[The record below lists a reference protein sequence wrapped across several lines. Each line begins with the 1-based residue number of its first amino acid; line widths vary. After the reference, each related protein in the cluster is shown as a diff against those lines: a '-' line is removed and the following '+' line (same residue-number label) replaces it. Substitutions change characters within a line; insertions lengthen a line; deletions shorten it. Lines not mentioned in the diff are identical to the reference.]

1 MKKWVVFV
9 LLLLILPLASAET
22 MILLNQQ
29 PKSVYNLGDKLNIP
43 ITVTSNQGVYDF
55 LRVSLM
61 CDSRTHNFPEDS
73 IDLAPG
79 EAKKIDNS
87 VLLINRFVGSVIGTC
102 KIRVGLENDV
112 ENYIFSNEFRIS
124 NIINLNVKL
133 DKASYSPGDTIVVNV
148 DSSKE
153 DGKLVSG
160 IFELKLTD
168 ELGTDVVSQGGVIL
182 NGILSTEIQ
191 IQNDTKAGSYTVS
204 LNVRESDPLGE
215 ITNVGSSFA
224 GFSVDQVPR
233 NLEVVFESESVE
245 PGTDLRV
252 KAILRDQ
259 TGENIESVTSVKI
272 KNKDGKIVSQSEVQ
286 TGEFY
291 NLPIAYNEVPSAWT
305 AVFESNGIFNEM
317 NFTISEKVDLGI
329 EILDRTLILTNT
341 GNVPYNDT
349 AVVKVGEETL
359 YLDVYLNLDEEKR
372 YRLEAPDGEYV
383 VEVLAGERSMT
394 GNFALTGKSID
405 VSEASGGGFAKY
417 SFVWLFIIL
426 ILGFVFVIAY
436 RRGYQ
441 RNFVGYVSSRMSRKS
456 NISTS
461 LMSGK
466 EVHSGATSLNSSH
479 VLGDSFKDLIVNPKS
494 NAELSLSMQGN
505 KQDVCIVVLNVKNAE
520 NVVSGKGNAKETLQ
534 QIVDVADENRA
545 STYRG
550 NSSLFFIL
558 APERTK
564 TFGNEGVALEI
575 AKKTKEILA
584 NHNKMFQQK
593 ISFGISINNG
603 PMIVKSDG
611 ANLQFM
617 SLGNLM
623 MNSKK
628 ISTFAEDDVLLS
640 EKVNDKLRSIVKAER
655 HEKNGIPVYSIKE
668 IRKNSDSSKNFIK
681 NFLEKNF
688 DGEEGKK
695 S

>member
-1 MKKWVVFV
+1 MKKWVVFA

-22 MILLNQQ
+22 MILLDQQ

-87 VLLINRFVGSVIGTC
+87 VLLINRFVGSVVGTC

-133 DKASYSPGDTIVVNV
+133 DKASYSPGDTVMMNV

-153 DGKLVSG
+153 SEKLVSG

-168 ELGTDVVSQGGVIL
+168 ELGTEVVSQGGVIL

-191 IQNDTKAGSYTVS
+191 IQNDTKAGPYTVS

-215 ITNVGSSFA
+215 VTNVGSSFA
-224 GFSVDQVPR
+224 GFSVNQVPR
-233 NLEVVFESESVE
+233 NLEIVFESESVE

-259 TGENIESVTSVKI
+259 TGENIESVASAKI
-272 KNKDGKIVSQSEVQ
+272 KNKDGKIVGQSEVQ

-291 NLPIAYNEVPSAWT
+291 NLPIASNEVPSAWT
-305 AVFESNGIFNEM
+305 AVFESNGISNEM
-317 NFTISEKVDLGI
+317 NFTISEKINLEI
-329 EILDRTLILTNT
+329 KILDRTLILTNT

-359 YLDVYLNLDEEKR
+359 YVDVYLDLDEEKR
-372 YRLEAPDGEYV
+372 YRLEAPDGEYA
-383 VEVLAGERSMT
+383 VEVLAGEHSMT
-394 GNFALTGKSID
+394 GNFALTGRSID
-405 VSEASGGGFAKY
+405 ISEASGGGFVRY

-441 RNFVGYVSSRMSRKS
+441 RNFVGYVSSRIGRKNNMS
-456 NISTS
+456 TP
-461 LMSGK
+461 LMMGK
-466 EVHSGATSLNSSH
+466 EVHPGASSSSSH
-479 VLGDSFKDLIVNPKS
+479 LPGNSFKDLIINPKGK
-494 NAELSLSMQGN
+494 AELSLSMQGN
-505 KQDVCIVVLNVKNAE
+505 KQDVCIVTLNIKNAE
-520 NVVSGKGNAKETLQ
+520 DVVSGKGNVKETLQ

-564 TFGNEGVALEI
+564 TFGNEGAALEI
-575 AKKTKEILA
+575 AKKVKEILV

-603 PMIVKSDG
+603 PMIVKSEG
-611 ANLQFM
+611 VNLQFM

-668 IRKNSDSSKNFIK
+668 IRRNPDSSKNFIK

-688 DGEEGKK
+688 ECGEEKK
-695 S
+695 T

>member
-259 TGENIESVTSVKI
+259 
-272 KNKDGKIVSQSEVQ
+272 
-286 TGEFY
+286 
-291 NLPIAYNEVPSAWT
+291 
-305 AVFESNGIFNEM
+305 
-317 NFTISEKVDLGI
+317 
-329 EILDRTLILTNT
+329 
-341 GNVPYNDT
+341 
-349 AVVKVGEETL
+349 
-359 YLDVYLNLDEEKR
+359 
-372 YRLEAPDGEYV
+372 RL
-383 VEVLAGERSMT
+383 
-394 GNFALTGKSID
+394 
-405 VSEASGGGFAKY
+405 
-417 SFVWLFIIL
+417 
-426 ILGFVFVIAY
+426 
-436 RRGYQ
+436 
-441 RNFVGYVSSRMSRKS
+441 
-456 NISTS
+456 
-461 LMSGK
+461 
-466 EVHSGATSLNSSH
+466 
-479 VLGDSFKDLIVNPKS
+479 
-494 NAELSLSMQGN
+494 
-505 KQDVCIVVLNVKNAE
+505 
-520 NVVSGKGNAKETLQ
+520 
-534 QIVDVADENRA
+534 
-545 STYRG
+545 
-550 NSSLFFIL
+550 
-558 APERTK
+558 
-564 TFGNEGVALEI
+564 
-575 AKKTKEILA
+575 
-584 NHNKMFQQK
+584 
-593 ISFGISINNG
+593 
-603 PMIVKSDG
+603 
-611 ANLQFM
+611 
-617 SLGNLM
+617 
-623 MNSKK
+623 
-628 ISTFAEDDVLLS
+628 
-640 EKVNDKLRSIVKAER
+640 
-655 HEKNGIPVYSIKE
+655 
-668 IRKNSDSSKNFIK
+668 
-681 NFLEKNF
+681 
-688 DGEEGKK
+688 
-695 S
+695 